1 MPDRPTGAGLTV
13 PCASI
18 FRSEDRDPVLVG
30 ANVTFTLHVPPIR
43 TRRSDIHFPTP
54 ESSMYCGFD
63 DALSTIVIPPRSCP
77 GFEGVKV
84 TSTLQTAPASRVP
97 LHMSV
102 ARKGPVTL
110 IQLNEIDLLPVFLR
124 FTIFGLLVVLTGWAP
139 KAKGEQGEN
148 SKTPVFSIEVIAS
161 GLLPRRT
168 TSGLWS
174 PLRSPTAAV

>member
-1 MPDRPTGAGLTV
+1 MLPANAFMYCTVTRRWFIRIAETRRPTTTAAAPDCGKA
-13 PCASI
+13 A
-18 FRSEDRDPVLVG
+18 
-30 ANVTFTLHVPPIR
+30 IR